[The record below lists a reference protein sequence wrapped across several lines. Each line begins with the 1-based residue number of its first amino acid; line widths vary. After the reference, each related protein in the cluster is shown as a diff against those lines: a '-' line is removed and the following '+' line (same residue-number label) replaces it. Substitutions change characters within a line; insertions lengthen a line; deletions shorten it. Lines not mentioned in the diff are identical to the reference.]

1 MLKCMVSL
9 MYFPYSALFGLVVSC
24 WWVRW
29 QQDSLWFYHFVFLE
43 DAGRELPPKID
54 PFKVF
59 LVDIRVFSQW
69 VLLVKALLS
78 VISYQ
83 MNNIDIITWG
93 VLRRRGN
100 RRLHSGIL
108 RGGHVKVFKG
118 RGILHPWFFIYD
130 FLWFPKVPSKTLK
143 LPIGHVATNW
153 LPALAVEPP
162 QY

>member
-1 MLKCMVSL
+1 MTTRFIVVLPLC
-9 MYFPYSALFGLVVSC
+9 FFGRC
-24 WWVRW
+24 
-29 QQDSLWFYHFVFLE
+29 
-43 DAGRELPPKID
+43 AGRELPPKID

-69 VLLVKALLS
+69 VLLVKAVLS

-108 RGGHVKVFKG
+108 RGG
-118 RGILHPWFFIYD
+118 
-130 FLWFPKVPSKTLK
+130 
-143 LPIGHVATNW
+143 AC
-153 LPALAVEPP
+153 
-162 QY
+162 

>member
-1 MLKCMVSL
+1 MPICFEGWNLMLKCMVSL

-108 RGGHVKVFKG
+108 RGGMLKYLKDGGSYIPDSLYMIF
-118 RGILHPWFFIYD
+118 YD
-130 FLWFPKVPSKTLK
+130 SRRFPQKP
-143 LPIGHVATNW
+143 
-153 LPALAVEPP
+153 
-162 QY
+162 